1 MNQLEGLLILLGLPA
16 ALLLSGYWLAALLTD
31 STPQERLAFGLATG
45 LGVLLAAVSVVNL
58 FRPLSGPWAYACLA
72 PVVLTLLLPRSRNGL
87 ARDLFASVKDTP
99 RLTLIAGAVFA
110 LLLLWPVI
118 IDPSAL
124 FYDGTS
130 NHDSFFWIAGAEHLK
145 RNTYMQMPQV
155 TAVQPLTYPAGA
167 FVGWSP
173 PWGRMGAEGLLALAS
188 SVVGLSPLKLY
199 LYGTASLGIV
209 WCALVA
215 LIVRTFVSATPTR
228 FTSAAVMCL
237 QPVFIFF
244 YGNSNLPNL
253 LGALTGTAAII
264 AVEGALRAGWERRAP
279 FTAWAA
285 LAALSLHG
293 LLCSYPEMVPFVLL
307 PCGLLWLR
315 PWFTGRAGVMT
326 RLMVALALLAGL
338 ALNPAT
344 TIRAVNGFLVS
355 FSSARADAF
364 WANLFEPLQL
374 AEYIPALVTLSV
386 PGTKELG
393 PWLGWPVSLVVLAA
407 MVVAIRGSRD
417 RFGLLAGLAG
427 GAALLAYTIA
437 TDFTYGWQK
446 TVQFAGLF
454 VAATIPAAA
463 IDALWRLRP
472 GQAQQRRLA
481 NATLAVLVFFVAY
494 ATIMNCRDIYKWSDR
509 KVVSED
515 WFALRDQS
523 RGPLRDAPVLVDAAT
538 FRMAFF
544 HGMWATYFMRDSHL
558 YFGGRGVESGG
569 YLREYV
575 INEANTKI
583 PAPAAILVGR
593 PWADAFDANSP
604 RLLTGRE
611 YALVQKTNRVLAMS
625 GVVPVNGVPDGVTE
639 QSTIEIVPHSPCH
652 LLITLAPGPKATTRP
667 PLTWNVSRQAPGAP
681 DFSATVSGPP
691 PWPLKIPLVAGQRNV
706 VSLVL
711 VETTGLPEGLPVG
724 VESLR
729 IEQTP

>member
-31 STPQERLAFGLATG
+31 SAPQERLAFGLATG
-45 LGVLLAAVSVVNL
+45 LGVLVAAVSVVNL

-72 PVVLTLLLPRSRNGL
+72 PVGLTLLLPRSRASL

-99 RLTLIAGAVFA
+99 RFTLIAGAIFA
-110 LLLLWPVI
+110 ILLLWPVI
-118 IDPSAL
+118 VDPSAL

-145 RNTYMQMPQV
+145 RHTYMQMPVV
-155 TAVQPLTYPAGA
+155 TAVQPLTHPAGA

-188 SVVGLSPLKLY
+188 SVVGLAPLKLY

-209 WCALVA
+209 WCALA
-215 LIVRTFVSATPTR
+215 GLIVRTFVHPAPTR
-228 FTSAAVMCL
+228 LTSAAVMCL

-253 LGALTGTAAII
+253 LGALTGTATII
-264 AVEGALRAGWERRAP
+264 AVERALRAGWERRTE
-279 FTAWAA
+279 FTAWAT

-315 PWFTGRAGVMT
+315 PWFTRSASVTT
-326 RLMVALALLAGL
+326 RLMLTVALLAGL
-338 ALNPAT
+338 VLNPAS

-355 FSSARADAF
+355 FSSARADTS
-364 WANLFEPLQL
+364 WANLFNPLEL
-374 AEYIPALVTLSV
+374 AEYIPALATLSI

-393 PWLGWPVSLVVLAA
+393 AWLGWPVSLVILAA
-407 MVVAIRGSRD
+407 LVIAVRGSRD

-427 GAALLAYTIA
+427 GAALLAYTITA
-437 TDFTYGWQK
+437 DFGYGWQK
-446 TVQFAGLF
+446 TVQFSGLF
-454 VAATIPAAA
+454 IAATIPAAA

-472 GQAQQRRLA
+472 ATAVRRRLA
-481 NATLAVLVFFVAY
+481 NATLTVLVVFVAY
-494 ATIMNCRDIYKWSDR
+494 ATIMNCRDIYKWSNR

-515 WFALRDQS
+515 WFALRDLS

-558 YFGGRGVESGG
+558 YFGGRGEESGG

-575 INEANTKI
+575 TNEANTKI

-593 PWADAFDANSP
+593 QWADAFDANSP

-611 YALVQKTNRVLAMS
+611 YALVQKANRVVAMS
-625 GVVPVNGVPDGVTE
+625 GVVPGEGVPEGVTE
-639 QSTIEIVPHSPCH
+639 KSSIEIVPHSACH
-652 LLITLAPGPKATTRP
+652 LVVELVPNPKATTRP
-667 PLTWNVSRQAPGAP
+667 PLTWNVARQAPGAA
-681 DFSATVSGPP
+681 DFAATVSGPA
-691 PWPLKIPLVAGQRNV
+691 PWHLQIPLVAGQRNV

-711 VETTGLPEGLPVG
+711 ADPDGLPQGRPVK
-724 VESLR
+724 VNSLR
-729 IEQTP
+729 IEPGP